1 MNTIGTKNVFVK
13 TISTVLMGV
22 LIASFFLVSVSSE
35 HGLAKKSRV
44 SHSHDVVILDQKLFT
59 IHKNLGPYSPKSR
72 AKHVQTRIIKVIEQ
86 PDFDPAL
93 FKVKIAGDNVNVMAG
108 DTVITTITKADA
120 AAAEVDQMELGHQY
134 LARIR
139 AFIEANKAKRNFA
152 ELVEQ
157 VRWQN
162 FSSNLLHMAS
172 TPMSLKVGTALLGF
186 LIVMLIAYSIRKSFV
201 QYFPD
206 NSQKYTFSKVVE
218 FAAYFICLI
227 FITVVFRDVL
237 GNLAVILGA
246 ISAGVA
252 FALKEVFISLAGWVA
267 VAFGDLYKVGNRVQ
281 LGGIKG
287 DVIDITFMRTTLMEL
302 GEWVNG
308 DLYTG
313 RIVRISN
320 SVVFTQ
326 PLFNYSKD
334 LPFLW
339 DEIVITVK
347 SESDYQLVR
356 KILVDAADQ
365 IVGEYV
371 EHAKLHWESVKNKY
385 LVEDEKIDPMVSVTM
400 NAATMDYTVRYPVDF
415 KNRRTTKDKLYESIM
430 DRFNQ
435 EKEKIAV

>member
-1 MNTIGTKNVFVK
+1 MFLTNSNIRILLLRL
-13 TISTVLMGV
+13 TIS
-22 LIASFFLVSVSSE
+22 LVVICFCFANTSSV
-35 HGLAKKSRV
+35 LAKKSK
-44 SHSHDVVILDQKLFT
+44 SKSHDVVILDQKIFT
-59 IHKNLGPYSPKSR
+59 IEKNLGPYSPRSR
-72 AKHVQTRIIKVIEQ
+72 ARHVKDRIIKVIEIK
-86 PDFDPAL
+86 DFDPSL
-93 FKVKIAGDNVNVMAG
+93 FKVKIDGDNVNVMA
-108 DTVITTITKADA
+108 DETVITTVTKQDA
-120 AAAEVDQMELGHQY
+120 TAAGLDQLELAHQY

-152 ELVEQ
+152 ELLEQ

-172 TPMSLKVGTALLGF
+172 TPMSLKIGTALLGF
-186 LIVMLIAYSIRKSFV
+186 LIVMLLAYSIRKSFV
-201 QYFPD
+201 KYFPD
-206 NSQKYTFSKVVE
+206 NSHKYTFSKVVE
-218 FAAYFICLI
+218 FASYFICLI
-227 FITVVFRDVL
+227 FVTVVFRDVL

-267 VAFGDLYKVGNRVQ
+267 VAFGDLYKVGDRVQ

-287 DVIDITFMRTTLMEL
+287 DAIDITFMRTTLMEL

-347 SESDYQLVR
+347 SESDSALVR
-356 KILVDAADQ
+356 SILIDVANQ
-365 IVGEYV
+365 VVGEYV
-371 EHAKLHWESVKNKY
+371 EEAKGHWESVKNKY
-385 LVEDEKIDPMVSVTM
+385 LVEDEKIDPMITLVM
-400 NAATMDYTVRYPVDF
+400 NSTTMDYTVRYPVDF
-415 KNRRTTKDKLYESIM
+415 KRRRTVKDKLYQAIM
-430 DRFNQ
+430 DRFAG
-435 EKEKIAV
+435 EKEKITV